1 MAEPP
6 RSSGSESV
14 ETFRNTLSKLLK
26 DTSDVSPEEARRRV
40 FEVLVGYGGEEV
52 PIERVAFDVGL
63 PARVVI
69 EALDLPANTPPEKV
83 VRLKVS
89 AEPAP
94 RRTPRGK

>member
-26 DTSDVSPEEARRRV
+26 DTSDVSPEEAKRRV

-52 PIERVAFDVGL
+52 PIERVAFDTGL
-63 PARVVI
+63 QVRAVI
-69 EALDLPANTPPEKV
+69 AALDLPPNTPPEKV

-89 AEPAP
+89 AEPP